1 MKRPYTT
8 RDPSLD
14 EGLLA
19 LINARGPSPDADLL
33 HQLLVT
39 VFRLRE
45 EGTPRGDLK
54 LLNSALKEL
63 RYAFK
68 VFRPYAG
75 VRKVTVF
82 GSARTAPEDP
92 ATRMARAFASE
103 LVRRG
108 FMVITG
114 AGEGVMGAAQRGA
127 GRDRS
132 FGINIRLP
140 FEQVPNDEIR
150 ADRKLVTF
158 KYFFT
163 RKLMFV
169 KEADAIAL
177 FPGGFGTLDEGF
189 EVLTLLQTGK
199 TNPVPLV
206 LLQPPG
212 DGYWTEWKRH
222 LEQQLAARGL
232 IDRGDLGLFRIHES
246 AESAVEEV
254 VRFYGV
260 YHSCRFVEKT
270 LVLRLHAPLPGE
282 TVERLNREF
291 ADILTGPIVQGG
303 PLPGE
308 GNPTDLPD
316 LIRLSVPFDRRQHG
330 RLRHLI
336 DAVNAAPVPRNAHPS
351 VRDAAVPSPPSA

>member
-14 EGLLA
+14 EGLLRLLSA
-19 LINARGPSPDADLL
+19 NGSPPADVDLL

-39 VFRLRE
+39 IFRLRD

-54 LLNSALKEL
+54 ILNAALKEL

-68 VFRPYAG
+68 VFRPYDG

-82 GSARTAPEDP
+82 GSARTPSNEP
-92 ATRMARAFASE
+92 ATRMAHAFAAE

-108 FMVITG
+108 FMIITG

-127 GRDRS
+127 GRERS

-140 FEQVPNDEIR
+140 FEQVPNEEIR

-212 DGYWTEWKRH
+212 DRFWSDWRRH
-222 LEQQLAARGL
+222 LEGLSARGL
-232 IDRGDLGLFRIHES
+232 IAPADLSFLRIHES
-246 AESAVEEV
+246 VESAVEEV

-260 YHSCRFVEKT
+260 YHSCRNVEKT
-270 LVLRLHAPLPGE
+270 LVMRVSSRLPEE
-282 TVERLNREF
+282 TLARLGQEF
-291 ADILTGPIVQGG
+291 SDALTGPLSQGG

-308 GNPTDLPD
+308 GSEPEFPALP
-316 LIRLSVPFDRRQHG
+316 RLVVPFDRRQYG
-330 RLRHLI
+330 RLRQLI
-336 DAVNAAPVPRNAHPS
+336 DAVNAAPVPHAPRPAL
-351 VRDAAVPSPPSA
+351 RDPAATPVPRV